1 MKFRPRIDWLTWSS
15 SAEVVE
21 VSDYPAEN
29 PPNES
34 QDSRTWR
41 FLCELPWL
49 LPEAHQLQTT
59 SSFLHQR
66 TTYKKAL

>member
-1 MKFRPRIDWLTWSS
+1 MVLVLIRFFPCIDWLTWSCS
-15 SAEVVE
+15 EEVVE

-41 FLCELPWL
+41 FLSELPWL
-49 LPEAHQLQTT
+49 LPEALQRV
-59 SSFLHQR
+59 LAER
-66 TTYKKAL
+66 LAAN